1 MRGNEFLEKMELIDP
16 AYMEAADTAPQ
27 VKKQNWLKK
36 CGTIAACFVLMIA
49 LSFGT
54 YAYAAEAKEYNDA
67 MRFFQEYDLSTEGLT
82 RSEIKKVYRDIT
94 TKSFSYHKTADVIL
108 DSLSSDQIGG
118 HEILQEDPTPE
129 DLENLWNERYYNGKH
144 WVTDPEGVPEIRYSY
159 DVEFKDGG
167 LYKVYLEKYDKD
179 TLVWRVY
186 ITDGPIS
193 HLFPVSDGVI
203 ACWLCPDEG
212 NVNAWFTKIG
222 ESGNRLWTRMLDN
235 GFKNECFATVLE
247 NPDGSYAV
255 ITYGN
260 NGYLCLTQ
268 YTSWGMKIHS
278 QKTEIGLCQIQ
289 MVKPFGDGY
298 AVLLSDSV
306 KEETPNILIMD
317 HAGNVTSSF
326 AHSSEDSYYCITD
339 MMDFN
344 GKLYLSGHTV
354 PKASDENSDEPRND
368 YYSILEYAQGLSP
381 WMQYSEELTTMIRD
395 AHTAI
400 LMVCDP
406 STGILQN
413 FYSVKGS
420 CGGTLYL
427 TTDGTLMWEVESI
440 TSTCYSSSHGF
451 FGSCY
456 VFQYVFDQNGD
467 LIGQK
472 KTDTVTHFEW

>member
-1 MRGNEFLEKMELIDP
+1 MRGNEFLDKMDLIDP
-16 AYMEAADTAPQ
+16 AYIEAAATAPQ
-27 VKKQNWLKK
+27 VKKWNWLKK
-36 CGTIAACFVLMIA
+36 CGTIAACLVLLA
-49 LSFGT
+49 STCLGT
-54 YAYAAEAKEYNDA
+54 YAYAAEAKVYNDA
-67 MRFFQEYDLSTEGLT
+67 MRFFQEYNLSTEGLT

-108 DSLSSDQIGG
+108 DSMSSDQVGG

-129 DLENLWNERYYNGKH
+129 DLENLWNERYHTGKY
-144 WVTDPEGVPEIRYSY
+144 WVTDPESVPNVRYSY
-159 DVEFKDGG
+159 DLKFKNG
-167 LYKVYLEKYDKD
+167 VLEKYDRD

-186 ITDGPIS
+186 ITNGPIS

-212 NVNAWFTKIG
+212 NVNAWFTKID
-222 ESGNRLWTRMLDN
+222 ENGNRLWTQMLDN
-235 GFKNECFATVLE
+235 GFKNEHFASVLE

-268 YTSWGMKIHS
+268 YTSRGTKIQS
-278 QKTEIGLCQIQ
+278 QKTEVGLCQIQ
-289 MVKPFGDGY
+289 MVKPFGTGY

-306 KEETPNILIMD
+306 KEETPNILILD

-344 GKLYLSGHTV
+344 GKLYLSGHTI
-354 PKASDENSDEPRND
+354 PKKSDENSDDPRND
-368 YYSILEYAQGLSP
+368 YYSILEYAQKFSP
-381 WMQYSEELTTMIRD
+381 KRQHDEKLTRMIRD
-395 AHTAI
+395 AYTAI

-406 STGILQN
+406 STGSLQN

-440 TSTCYSSSHGF
+440 TSTHFDPYSSSYTFG
-451 FGSCY
+451 GSCY